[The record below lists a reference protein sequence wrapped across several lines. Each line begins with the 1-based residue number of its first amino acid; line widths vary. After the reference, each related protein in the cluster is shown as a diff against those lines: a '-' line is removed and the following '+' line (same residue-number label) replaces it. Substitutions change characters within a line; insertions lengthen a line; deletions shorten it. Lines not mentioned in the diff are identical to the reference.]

1 MMVAEMSF
9 RKLDAP
15 ELVTKVVDGTRYQ
28 DGKEIREDRD
38 AA

>member
-1 MMVAEMSF
+1 MVAEMSF

-15 ELVTKVVDGTRYQ
+15 ELVAKVVDGTRYKN
-28 DGKEIREDRD
+28 GEEIQKDRD